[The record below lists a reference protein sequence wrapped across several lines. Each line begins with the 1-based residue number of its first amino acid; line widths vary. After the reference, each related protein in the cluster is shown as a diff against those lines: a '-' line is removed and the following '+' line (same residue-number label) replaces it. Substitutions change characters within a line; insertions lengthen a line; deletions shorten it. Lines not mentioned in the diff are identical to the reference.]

1 MGNGNGVASFNCLAL
16 AAAFLQND
24 EFGRRDVVTIR
35 HAGSQV
41 APLARR
47 SYGWR
52 VLLEPEAVLVV
63 VAEQLGALL
72 LIGVEEDAPV
82 RAAAETPNVR
92 GRVACGVALLQ
103 EVAERIVGTVG
114 IPLWRPAPL
123 HKMRAPDAAVFAQIA
138 TCALVAHARGLP
150 RTFQEGDRSV
160 PVRLVVLKG
169 LRVANGGDDIQRD
182 VHGRVKGVVIG
193 RGAREWAR
201 DPDGAASVHNGAGEE
216 LDGGGQPLPR
226 AVLGLG
232 AASTNLLLKDTIG
245 ACDDGVRRVRHRER
259 IEPDAEPPFGGP
271 REGDRCRAFLHIQLE
286 AKGDTHIRGDL
297 GWQSAPNG
305 GLGVKKGSQG
315 AW

>member
-1 MGNGNGVASFNCLAL
+1 
-16 AAAFLQND
+16 
-24 EFGRRDVVTIR
+24 
-35 HAGSQV
+35 
-41 APLARR
+41 
-47 SYGWR
+47 
-52 VLLEPEAVLVV
+52 
-63 VAEQLGALL
+63 
-72 LIGVEEDAPV
+72 
-82 RAAAETPNVR
+82 
-92 GRVACGVALLQ
+92 
-103 EVAERIVGTVG
+103 
-114 IPLWRPAPL
+114 
-123 HKMRAPDAAVFAQIA
+123 MRAPDAAVFAQIA

-297 GWQSAPNG
+297 AKALFPRRACRRRVRHVELGDNGICRRVPHDGTTAWQRRVGDAQVCNATVVQLQRSDRIEARLGSVDVLCGQAGAG
-305 GLGVKKGSQG
+305 GLAPKVVGNDLGRGPSCATNTIDGGVTAVSTIAG
-315 AW
+315 AFE